1 LHAADVTIRELAP
14 HETHLAYEAM
24 RELRPQLASVEQFVE
39 VVNRLQRPEGYR
51 LVAVFDEAHDQAAT
65 VAGFRAGHQ
74 LARGFHLYV
83 DDLSTR
89 ERFRGRGYGGALMD
103 WLETEA
109 RRLGCVQI
117 ELDSGVGQ
125 DRQTA
130 HRLYMNKRMRI
141 SSFHFT
147 RRLE

>member
-1 LHAADVTIRELAP
+1 MTIRELGP
-14 HETHLAYEAM
+14 DETHLAYEAM
-24 RELRPQLASVEQFVE
+24 RALRPKLTSREQFADI
-39 VVNRLQRPEGYR
+39 VNRLQRREGYR
-51 LVAVFDEAHDQAAT
+51 LVAVFEDQQQQAAS
-65 VAGFRAGHQ
+65 VAGFRTGHQ

-89 ERFRGRGYGGALMD
+89 PESRGRGYGGALMD
-103 WLETEA
+103 WLEAEA

-117 ELDSGVGQ
+117 ELDSGVGP

-141 SSFHFT
+141 SSYHFV
-147 RRLE
+147 RQLD